1 MGIILMKAV
10 FISEKESQT
19 AKIAAELSELS
30 QVGDVWALHGTLG
43 MGKSVFAR
51 AFIKNLT
58 SADEVPSPTFTLV
71 QAYSAPDFE
80 IYHYDLYRLEKPED
94 IFELGVEETFYEGV
108 CLIEWPEKM
117 GNLAPRNMWNVLI
130 EPDEKGRKITVIA
143 EDENKIRRL
152 EKWQNEK

>member
-1 MGIILMKAV
+1 MQAI
-10 FISEKESQT
+10 FISENESQT
-19 AKIAAELSELS
+19 SQIAAELSEITRA
-30 QVGDVWALHGTLG
+30 GDVWALHGTLG

-71 QAYSAPDFE
+71 QAYSATDFE

-117 GNLAPRNMWNVLI
+117 GSLAPRNMWNVLI
-130 EPDEKGRKITVIA
+130 EQDEKGRKITVTT
-143 EDENKIRRL
+143 EDEHKIQRL
-152 EKWQNEK
+152 KKWQNEK

>member
-1 MGIILMKAV
+1 MGIILMEVV
-10 FISEKESQT
+10 FISENESQT
-19 AKIAAELSELS
+19 AEIAAKLSEITRA
-30 QVGDVWALHGTLG
+30 GDVWALHGTLG

-71 QAYSAPDFE
+71 QAYSATDFE

-108 CLIEWPEKM
+108 CLIEWPDKM
-117 GNLAPRNMWNVLI
+117 GSLAPRNMWHVSI
-130 EPDEKGRKITVIA
+130 EPDEKGRKITLTT